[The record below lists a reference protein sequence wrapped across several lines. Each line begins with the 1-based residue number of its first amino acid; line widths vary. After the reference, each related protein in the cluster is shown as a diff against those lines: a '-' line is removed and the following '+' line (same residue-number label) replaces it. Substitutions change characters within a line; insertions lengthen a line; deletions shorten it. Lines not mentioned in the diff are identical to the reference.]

1 MKNLISQKNN
11 VKENSTTLLG
21 WNFFIC
27 ENIAS
32 RSLASAPQILQR
44 YKAVSEWRCIW
55 VRMLC
60 SQFTTCSWQSWHL
73 RVFSLKKNF
82 FIYKISKFFKKK
94 KESSYSLFN
103 YEFLRK
109 FYKRNSFIF
118 YWNNHNFI
126 CLVYFNEFNCLII
139 FTLKYFSI

>member
-94 KESSYSLFN
+94 KRIFLFIIQLWVFEKILQKKFFYLLLKQSQFYLFSLF
-103 YEFLRK
+103 
-109 FYKRNSFIF
+109 
-118 YWNNHNFI
+118 
-126 CLVYFNEFNCLII
+126 
-139 FTLKYFSI
+139 

>member
-82 FIYKISKFFKKK
+82 FIYKISKFFLKKK
-94 KESSYSLFN
+94 RIFLFIIQLWVFEKILQKKFFYLLLKQSQFYLFSLF
-103 YEFLRK
+103 
-109 FYKRNSFIF
+109 
-118 YWNNHNFI
+118 
-126 CLVYFNEFNCLII
+126 
-139 FTLKYFSI
+139 